1 MEAELKPDC
10 KGRTRTS
17 SDLTYTYLFFFFF
30 WTYTYLD
37 DTGQDTEKEH
47 NQRPLG
53 GVDG

>member
-17 SDLTYTYLFFFFF
+17 SDLTYTYL
-30 WTYTYLD
+30 D
-37 DTGQDTEKEH
+37 DTGQDTQKEH
-47 NQRPLG
+47 NLRPLG